1 MVFVIAM
8 SIIYKSKFYNAGF
21 GISDHPMAYDTKIGV
36 TKNRHRGFQMSS
48 VCCCWVETIRLRF
61 ILLEFLSRFSV
72 GIRNN
77 LQYYIYHRVVVIVFS
92 RIKIKW

>member
-48 VCCCWVETIRLRF
+48 VCCCWVETTYPVEVY
-61 ILLEFLSRFSV
+61 ILEISV
-72 GIRNN
+72 KVLCKNR
-77 LQYYIYHRVVVIVFS
+77 
-92 RIKIKW
+92 K